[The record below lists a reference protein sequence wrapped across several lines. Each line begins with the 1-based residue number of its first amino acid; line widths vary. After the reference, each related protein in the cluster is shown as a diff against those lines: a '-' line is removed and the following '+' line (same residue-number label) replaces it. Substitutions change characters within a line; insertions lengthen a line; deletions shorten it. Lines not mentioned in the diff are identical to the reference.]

1 MAAAHAILVAI
12 GAGLRQSRGNRR
24 IHAGTVVGMDRLQQR
39 LDAQSGQVRP
49 RCHAECAGKAFIGGK
64 AIVRNVPDPGAQDRP
79 GR

>member
-1 MAAAHAILVAI
+1 
-12 GAGLRQSRGNRR
+12 
-24 IHAGTVVGMDRLQQR
+24 MDRLQQR